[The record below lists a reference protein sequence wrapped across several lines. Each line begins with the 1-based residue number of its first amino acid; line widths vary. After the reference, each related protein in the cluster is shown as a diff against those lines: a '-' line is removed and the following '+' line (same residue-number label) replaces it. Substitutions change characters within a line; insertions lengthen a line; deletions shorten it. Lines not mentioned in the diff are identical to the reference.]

1 MHISGS
7 RRPLFIFSFVSPV
20 HRSYKLSGQSGPLR
34 SFDLLDCCLSTLRD
48 TILHFGSISWSD
60 CKHIDVFHPGH
71 ARQVINKSVGSFP
84 NLSVPTSVWKLMS
97 SPQANII
104 VRPWGSAQWSQLL
117 RTVVSATIES
127 LPQRARF
134 CEPST
139 PLTAWLMAFGPRIC
153 KPVDLIVVLSCGED
167 SNCASLP
174 VCKSWTKISK
184 VRITLLCSHSIF
196 SAWD

>member
-71 ARQVINKSVGSFP
+71 ARQVIKSVGSFP

-127 LPQRARF
+127 LPQPDFVSHQPLLPHGSWLLDLGYVSLFISLWCLVVEKIPTVPLYLSARV
-134 CEPST
+134 
-139 PLTAWLMAFGPRIC
+139 GPRF
-153 KPVDLIVVLSCGED
+153 PRFV
-167 SNCASLP
+167 
-174 VCKSWTKISK
+174 
-184 VRITLLCSHSIF
+184 
-196 SAWD
+196 